1 MPLKAWYDSP
11 ADEMRT
17 TTETQEE
24 IIDNFSL
31 FDGDMESTLFYLM
44 DLGKKLPAMP
54 EAHKTEEYIVKGC
67 QSKVWLYPSF
77 SEGKV
82 QFEADSNTEITKGL
96 VYLLVNIWNN
106 RTPDEILNTDL
117 FFIDKIGMSRMI
129 GSQRSNGF
137 ASMIKQM
144 KMYALAYKSAN
155 N

>member
-1 MPLKAWYDSP
+1 MAN
-11 ADEMRT
+11 T
-17 TTETQEE
+17 TTDIQNE

-31 FDGDMESTLFYLM
+31 FEGDMESTLFYLM
-44 DLGKKLPAMP
+44 DLGKKLPSMP
-54 EAHKTEEYIVKGC
+54 AEHKTDEYIVKGC
-67 QSKVWLYPSF
+67 QSKVWVFPSF
-77 SEGKV
+77 ADGKV

-96 VYLLVNIWNN
+96 VYLLWSIWNN
-106 RTPDEILNTDL
+106 RTPQEVLDTEL

-144 KMYALAYKSAN
+144 KLYALAYKSTN